1 MATLDVTFINT
12 ADSAELDVE
21 LNDNMRSEEVIRS
34 LIDAGFIP
42 PLNDPTRSYML
53 AVKGRN
59 NIAEGQT
66 LANAGVRSQDKIR
79 VSVTQRGGSLEEK
92 Q

>member
-21 LNDNMRSEEVIRS
+21 VNDSMRAEEVIYN
-34 LIDAGFIP
+34 LINAGFIP

-53 AVKGRN
+53 SVKGSN
-59 NIAEGQT
+59 AILEGQT
-66 LANAGVRSQDKIR
+66 LADAGVRSQAKIR
-79 VSVTQRGGSLEEK
+79 VSVTQRGGSMEVI